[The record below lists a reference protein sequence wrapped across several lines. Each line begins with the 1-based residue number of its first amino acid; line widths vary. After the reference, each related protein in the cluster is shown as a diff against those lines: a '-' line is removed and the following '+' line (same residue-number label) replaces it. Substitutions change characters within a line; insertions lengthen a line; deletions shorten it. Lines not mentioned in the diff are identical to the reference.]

1 MSAMSRARIAGVELA
16 YRFDGEP
23 AAPVVMLAHSV
34 LTDHSMWDAVAQRL
48 APSYRVLRYDTRG
61 HGASS
66 APPPPYT
73 MALLADEAVGLL
85 DALRVDRVHFIG
97 TSLGGMV
104 GQQFGAR
111 HGARLLS
118 LTLANTTAVQG
129 APGAWDERAAVARAK
144 GVAALAGPTLQRW
157 FTDDF
162 RERAPQ
168 EVARIGAM
176 IEHTCVDGFVG
187 CAAALRDLDQI
198 ELLARIAVPTLVIAG
213 AQDQAAPPALAAQI
227 RDAIAGARMVT
238 LPAAHQCAVEV
249 PDAFCEAWTGF
260 VRTLPPRA

>member
-34 LTDHSMWDAVAQRL
+34 LTDHAMWDAVAQRL
-48 APSYRVLRYDTRG
+48 ASSYRVLRYDTRG

-104 GQQFGAR
+104 GQQLGAR

-249 PDAFCEAWTGF
+249 PEAFCEAWTGF